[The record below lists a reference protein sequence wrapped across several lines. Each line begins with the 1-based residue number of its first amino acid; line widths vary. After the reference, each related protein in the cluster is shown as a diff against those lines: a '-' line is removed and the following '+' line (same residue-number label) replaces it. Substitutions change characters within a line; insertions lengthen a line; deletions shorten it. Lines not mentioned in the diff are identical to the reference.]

1 MKKRIYIYELD
12 CYKVASEEQ
21 IQRMRI
27 SPERYFNL
35 EGLPSEE
42 LAEKLEEFIW
52 ERGKMLAPSSMAS
65 EVTYYNNIREFLIDR
80 KIQSLDAR
88 EEEKIIRMLK
98 GWMLERGYALSSKKY
113 RPAYDKIGIE
123 SPSIVRHMKK
133 ILKFLEEEDGRDEQE
148 KDIWTLKNFDFP
160 IYRNPIKN
168 TETINFTKI
177 VQPDIREEV
186 KKVIFMHLKYSPC
199 AYGNGNFAIENV
211 ERHLQEKNLNNLKQS
226 DKELYGMYLTDC
238 KISRYQLL
246 TDDGG
251 NVFRHLA
258 AQTAKREAVIPEVD
272 NFAGEIQEKET
283 LERENGTVEEHL
295 EEANKKREEAEQ
307 AEKGEENNIAAQKP
321 QGEVKNPI
329 EDANQWKKS
338 SILSLVVRDESSL
351 SNKAISLEHTLEH
364 RQKEAGNLP
373 VQGAILEEL
382 WFAKYLE
389 THMSSYRQVQSNHA
403 LDYEWEYILNGES
416 TDRDN
421 LKETVKSLIT
431 IREIANMGYLIRDQQ
446 KCIEAQELATALMG
460 WSMNPAVISA
470 TKWGIIAAWAY
481 SESILDVRAL
491 LEGRKIAWI
500 KNAEQWTTGIN
511 QTSEAVDGFAMAK
524 DCENGWDYMKYLK
537 FLVSMKKN
545 SAVNYRSMDIIEVN
559 TSAISGK
566 SIQMDHMMTGCESE
580 VTYEAEPL
588 FWNLITIKTLGMETF
603 RIDRSNQYTYF

>member
-1 MKKRIYIYELD
+1 MQKQY
-12 CYKVASEEQ
+12 
-21 IQRMRI
+21 
-27 SPERYFNL
+27 
-35 EGLPSEE
+35 
-42 LAEKLEEFIW
+42 
-52 ERGKMLAPSSMAS
+52 
-65 EVTYYNNIREFLIDR
+65 
-80 KIQSLDAR
+80 
-88 EEEKIIRMLK
+88 
-98 GWMLERGYALSSKKY
+98 SKKASITVFLTMLILLSASFFFALLETA
-113 RPAYDKIGIE
+113 RIRGLGTKADIVSDAALE
-123 SPSIVRHMKK
+123 SVFAEYQK
-133 ILKFLEEEDGRDEQE
+133 
-148 KDIWTLKNFDFP
+148 
-160 IYRNPIKN
+160 
-168 TETINFTKI
+168 
-177 VQPDIREEV
+177 EV
-186 KKVIFMHLKYSPC
+186 YENYGLLMLDC

-470 TKWGIIAAWAY
+470 TKWGILAAWAY

-566 SIQMDHMMTGCESE
+566 SIQMDHMTTGCESE